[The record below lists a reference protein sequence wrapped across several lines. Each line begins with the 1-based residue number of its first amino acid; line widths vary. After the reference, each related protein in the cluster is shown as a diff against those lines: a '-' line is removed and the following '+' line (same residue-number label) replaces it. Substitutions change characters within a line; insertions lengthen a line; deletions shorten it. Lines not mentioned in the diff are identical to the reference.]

1 MRQYC
6 RITDETL
13 SSTQPQKEQHHE
25 PVEDTDCDARS
36 DDYISDEE
44 KKAEKP
50 LSQETIM
57 RFERP
62 KPDGEF
68 ITVQLDNNPT
78 KVVKIG
84 ANLPPLIQESLV
96 RCLKANA
103 DVFATSPEK
112 MLGIDPEVACH
123 RLNVNPNMKFIA
135 QRRRRQSPEKAEAA
149 RTIVE
154 GLVQA

>member
-1 MRQYC
+1 GNTAGSQ
-6 RITDETL
+6 TKL
-13 SSTQPQKEQHHE
+13 SSTQRQKEQHHE

-50 LSQETIM
+50 LSLETIV

-84 ANLPPLIQESLV
+84 ANLSPLIQESLV
-96 RCLKANA
+96 RCLKA
-103 DVFATSPEK
+103 
-112 MLGIDPEVACH
+112 
-123 RLNVNPNMKFIA
+123 
-135 QRRRRQSPEKAEAA
+135 
-149 RTIVE
+149 
-154 GLVQA
+154 